1 MIYSY
6 RYNSKDN
13 KVNIKENDKE
23 IQSSQKDSE
32 KKIVSLKFKKISQ
45 WQVWKNRSNI
55 KIKGNKI

>member
-45 WQVWKNRSNI
+45 
-55 KIKGNKI
+55 